1 MAKLLLNNNARTT
14 AMAKDAASTSTPC
27 LSKRAAGCFPES
39 CVRVSAA
46 DKPVLSAQH
55 QLRPDIEVD
64 FETLH
69 FVNMKT
75 TAGERRIS
83 L

>member
-1 MAKLLLNNNARTT
+1 MAKLLLNNNTRTS
-14 AMAKDAASTSTPC
+14 AMAKEAAHRHLVSR
-27 LSKRAAGCFPES
+27 RARLDVFQSA
-39 CVRVSAA
+39 VRVSAA
-46 DKPVLSAQH
+46 EKLVLSAQH

-75 TAGERRIS
+75 TARERRIS